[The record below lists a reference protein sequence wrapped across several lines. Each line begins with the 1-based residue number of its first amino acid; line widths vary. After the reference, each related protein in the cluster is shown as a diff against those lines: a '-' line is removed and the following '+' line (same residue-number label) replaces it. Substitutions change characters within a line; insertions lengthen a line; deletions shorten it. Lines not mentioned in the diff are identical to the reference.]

1 MMIPQK
7 GGGSLLKS
15 VELCVVY
22 EGLRGDVLLLVL
34 GEEAVNVLQCL
45 QSLTWMR
52 GGVGGGGRRWRG
64 VNDND

>member
-1 MMIPQK
+1 MT
-7 GGGSLLKS
+7 LLKS
-15 VELCVVY
+15 VELCVFY

-45 QSLTWMR
+45 QPLTWMR
-52 GGVGGGGRRWRG
+52 GWGGWGGGG